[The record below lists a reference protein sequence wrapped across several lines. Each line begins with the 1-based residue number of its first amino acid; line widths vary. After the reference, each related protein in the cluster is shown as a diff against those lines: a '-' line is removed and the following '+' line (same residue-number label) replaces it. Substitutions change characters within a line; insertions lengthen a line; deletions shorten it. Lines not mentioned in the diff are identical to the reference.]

1 MGDKPLNKVYSIWWE
16 KNLKCNSCTFS
27 LKVMLMSALRT
38 FVKNSV
44 KESLYEKKK
53 KKTINI
59 LVAFFILIKVM
70 SKLS

>member
-27 LKVMLMSALRT
+27 FKVMLMSALRT
-38 FVKNSV
+38 FVKNLV
-44 KESLYEKKK
+44 KESLYGEK

>member
-27 LKVMLMSALRT
+27 FKVMLMSALRT

-53 KKTINI
+53 KNN
-59 LVAFFILIKVM
+59 
-70 SKLS
+70 